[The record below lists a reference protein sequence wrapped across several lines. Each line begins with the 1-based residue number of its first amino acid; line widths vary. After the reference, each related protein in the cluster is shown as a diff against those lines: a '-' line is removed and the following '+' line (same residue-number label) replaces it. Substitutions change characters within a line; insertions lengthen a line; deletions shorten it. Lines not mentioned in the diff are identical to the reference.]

1 MLLLECG
8 KIKKYFGDRLVLD
21 LESLQI
27 YADDRIGVVGPNGA
41 GKTTLLN
48 ILSQRLE
55 PDEGWVKLYT
65 RCTYVSQLEPPEQKK
80 IRPELASKFGVPT
93 VWHETMSGGEKT
105 RFKLAAG
112 FAADCPLLFA
122 DEPTSN
128 LDLEGIELLEKR
140 LAEYQGALVLVAHD
154 RSLLDRL
161 CNKILEVEYGKVKL
175 YNGNYSA
182 YRQQKEEEKARAQF
196 EYEQYISE
204 KKRLERAAIERRQKA
219 RALKKTP
226 KRMGNSEARLH
237 KMGNQKAKAALERA
251 VKSIEARI
259 ERLPVKEKP
268 RKQEVIKL
276 DMPSVKQIHS
286 KVLVEGHNL
295 NKSFGEKIIF
305 QDAEF
310 IITNGTKVALLGPNG
325 CGKTTLLKMIVNREA
340 GIRIAPEAA
349 IGYFSQEMDILD
361 EERTILENVMA
372 DSIYG
377 ETFARTL
384 LSRLLFKRDDVFKR
398 VAVLSGG
405 ERVKVSFAKIIL
417 KDLNLLI
424 LDEPTNYLDL
434 NSLEVVEEVLR
445 EYDQTL
451 LLVSHDRRLIS
462 AVADQIMTIE
472 NGKIKTFHGTYEEFL
487 AREKVALKQEGE
499 EVKKQIA
506 VLENRLSAIIGRLA
520 MPAKND
526 DLGALDQEYHAVLAE
541 LKKLKARMEN

>member
-1 MLLLECG
+1 MLLECG

-154 RSLLDRL
+154 RSLLERL

-372 DSIYG
+372 DSIYD

-424 LDEPTNYLDL
+424 MDEPTNYLDL

>member
-1 MLLLECG
+1 MLLECG
-8 KIKKYFGDRLVLD
+8 KIKKYFGDRLVLA

-310 IITNGTKVALLGPNG
+310 IITNGAKVALLGPNG

-487 AREKVALKQEGE
+487 AREKEALKQEGE

>member
-1 MLLLECG
+1 MLLECG